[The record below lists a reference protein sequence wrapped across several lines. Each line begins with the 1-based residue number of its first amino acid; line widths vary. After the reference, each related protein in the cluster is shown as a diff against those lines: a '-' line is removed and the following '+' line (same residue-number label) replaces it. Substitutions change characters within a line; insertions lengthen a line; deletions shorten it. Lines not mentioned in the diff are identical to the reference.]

1 MQVRRVA
8 PGFFFCPLGSWCDMI
23 TSSKIIIIERG
34 EKMKKI
40 AVAIIIIVSLLVVV
54 SCSTTQASD
63 VEPVVREVR
72 ISDFVTKEY
81 TADQIYQI
89 IERFAKDAYG
99 DEKDVTIS
107 YDKDARSIVVK
118 GLELSSNVGA
128 LAQDG
133 WIVTD
138 LRLEAKEDTAVISL
152 LFVDSY
158 TIIYLGPIQ
167 RKTSQGITEY
177 GLKTL
182 DCQAQYI
189 ADWFQS
195 AGATYA
201 YYVDTGTI

>member
-1 MQVRRVA
+1 
-8 PGFFFCPLGSWCDMI
+8 MI
-23 TSSKIIIIERG
+23 ISSKIIIIERR

-182 DCQAQYI
+182 DYQAQYI

-195 AGATYA
+195 AVATYA

>member
-1 MQVRRVA
+1 
-8 PGFFFCPLGSWCDMI
+8 MI

-40 AVAIIIIVSLLVVV
+40 AVAIIIIVSLLVV

-138 LRLEAKEDTAVISL
+138 LRLEAKEDTTVISL

-177 GLKTL
+177 GLKAL
-182 DCQAQYI
+182 DYQAQYI

-195 AGATYA
+195 AVATYA